1 MGTNGLNNLTAAE
14 TTNLWNTYLN
24 DTAAICQLNHQL
36 QHVEDSGIK
45 EVLQRSLEISESRVE
60 KIKVFL
66 IKKIIQFLMALIFK
80 KTLIPQLL
88 GFSQMFT
95 I

>member
-45 EVLQRSLEISESRVE
+45 EVTRNIR
-60 KIKVFL
+60 
-66 IKKIIQFLMALIFK
+66 
-80 KTLIPQLL
+80 IPS
-88 GFSQMFT
+88 GEN
-95 I
+95 